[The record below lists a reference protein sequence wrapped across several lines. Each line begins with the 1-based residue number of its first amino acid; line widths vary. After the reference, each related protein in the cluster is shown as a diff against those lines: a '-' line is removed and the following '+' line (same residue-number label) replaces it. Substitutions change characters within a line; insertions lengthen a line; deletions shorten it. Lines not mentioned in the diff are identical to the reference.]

1 MYKILLFLILL
12 FNVSYA
18 QLFPRSV
25 QYWHL
30 ADAVKDSLLARGVA
44 DDTTELKSKTFPI
57 DGSIVYL
64 RGLTSGDIVGNGLFY
79 QDNFAYTKDKFN
91 YFDNATGGKQWIR
104 ANYRTYVSPTSPS
117 DGLKLI
123 GLGVN
128 RAANIGFYSGDST
141 RWRIGAEGEADT
153 NNFVIFRYDDDGS
166 FLDKPFEIERSTGT
180 LYLNPDDGDT
190 SNTPVAQRL
199 HSVLESAA
207 SSGNN
212 VNSIF
217 RSNQAVANSGNIQG
231 LESYVKVSHPSGT
244 VNLAIAGVSNIE
256 PAMASGRTLSI
267 ARSHQAGGNLT
278 GAGTVTTW
286 AAYYAQPFANTGG
299 GTITNGYG
307 LYVDDFPSGVTN
319 MYGVYIKDAD
329 ADNYFAGNLLID
341 GAVNIGNISGL
352 GVNNGI
358 EIGPGFFSSAA
369 IFMGNDLT
377 DYGVVRWTDSSV
389 ELKSVGKN
397 IYLNPDSSVGGGV
410 GIGIENPDSKLTVN
424 GDEHIIGDLLVDGN
438 VTISGG
444 TINNT
449 IIGVSAPAQGTF
461 SSMVV
466 EGTFHADDYI
476 ETDGQI
482 VNSSRQTLT
491 LGIGA
496 TTINVTKNI
505 IQVTAGGDGNT
516 IATITGSAG
525 VGIYTL
531 IFTDAFVIITDTDA
545 HTANTV
551 DLSAAFTSA
560 DDTVLTLVYDGIS
573 WYEIS
578 RSVN

>member
-79 QDNFAYTKDKFN
+79 QDNFAYTKDKF
-91 YFDNATGGKQWIR
+91 
-104 ANYRTYVSPTSPS
+104 
-117 DGLKLI
+117 
-123 GLGVN
+123 
-128 RAANIGFYSGDST
+128 
-141 RWRIGAEGEADT
+141 

-397 IYLNPDSSVGGGV
+397 IYLNPD
-410 GIGIENPDSKLTVN
+410 
-424 GDEHIIGDLLVDGN
+424 
-438 VTISGG
+438 
-444 TINNT
+444 
-449 IIGVSAPAQGTF
+449 
-461 SSMVV
+461 
-466 EGTFHADDYI
+466 
-476 ETDGQI
+476 
-482 VNSSRQTLT
+482 
-491 LGIGA
+491 
-496 TTINVTKNI
+496 
-505 IQVTAGGDGNT
+505 
-516 IATITGSAG
+516 
-525 VGIYTL
+525 
-531 IFTDAFVIITDTDA
+531 
-545 HTANTV
+545 
-551 DLSAAFTSA
+551 
-560 DDTVLTLVYDGIS
+560 
-573 WYEIS
+573 
-578 RSVN
+578 

>member
-141 RWRIGAEGEADT
+141 RWRIGAEGEAYT

-217 RSNQAVANSGNIQG
+217 RSNQAGC
-231 LESYVKVSHPSGT
+231 
-244 VNLAIAGVSNIE
+244 
-256 PAMASGRTLSI
+256 
-267 ARSHQAGGNLT
+267 NLT